1 MEDWQKDLTEWIND
15 VTVAVE
21 GFVDEV
27 GQSMETAV
35 EDFQNDLVRDIDQFL
50 DDVFTPFIDI
60 SIGEES
66 QTYYYYYEYNQDPES
81 ILSPKIEPT
90 HNVHPA
96 CRGCVH
102 YHGRLYGK
110 NLFVCGMHPYGSNN
124 DSCPDWEGTS
134 KNQNSEL

>member
-35 EDFQNDLVRDIDQFL
+35 EDFHNDLVREIDPFL
-50 DDVFTPFIDI
+50 DDVFTPIIDI
-60 SIGEES
+60 SMGEES

-90 HNVHPA
+90 HNIHPA

-102 YHGRLYGK
+102 YHGRLYGN
-110 NLFVCGMHPYGSNN
+110 NLFVCGMYPYGSNS

-134 KNQNSEL
+134 KHQNSEV